1 MTAICTSSL
10 PAADP
15 IHFDTRR
22 FKISATKKFITAA
35 LLSMSCS
42 ALAGELDGFEG
53 RLRSTS
59 SGSTT
64 YTWGLEYQ
72 EPFSEHLSAGF
83 VWLNEGHL
91 PSTHRDGQAL
101 QLLWRSNFWL
111 PAIRFEAGIGP
122 YRYYDT
128 HILSAEPGFDDKH
141 GWGALASGSLDWF
154 FRNHWFTFLRVNEAL
169 VTGKYGSTGLAVGV
183 GYQFTSRFNLAATDA
198 GTAVPTATTRWE
210 LDGLIG
216 ERIGNTDH
224 SETGWS
230 EAVGARAH
238 LSEHFTASLTYI
250 GGQGTLL
257 DWRDGFAAQLW
268 AEQHLTQH
276 FEAGVGVGAF
286 IVSSDDNLQT
296 ANTPSNVAAIVSVTL
311 AYSLSSR
318 WIVRIIWDR
327 IGTIDD
333 HDADLIH
340 FGLGYKF

>member
-1 MTAICTSSL
+1 MVLDAGFWKICAKTCFATAVL
-10 PAADP
+10 LAA
-15 IHFDTRR
+15 
-22 FKISATKKFITAA
+22 A
-35 LLSMSCS
+35 CN

-72 EPFSEHLSAGF
+72 EPISDHLSAAF

-91 PSTHRDGQAL
+91 PDTHRDGQAL
-101 QLLWRSNFWL
+101 QLLWRSNFWG
-111 PAIRFEAGIGP
+111 PGMRFEGGIGP

-128 HILSAEPGFDDKH
+128 HMLNPGPGFDDKH

-154 FRNHWFTFLRVNEAL
+154 FRNHWFTFLRANEAL
-169 VTGKYGSTGLAVGV
+169 VTGKYGSTGLAAGV
-183 GYQFTSRFNLAATDA
+183 GYQFTSNTGGGAPI
-198 GTAVPTATTRWE
+198 PTNRWE

-230 EAVGARAH
+230 EAIGARFR
-238 LSEHFTASLTYI
+238 LSEHFTASFSYI

-257 DWRDGFAAQLW
+257 DWRDGFGAQLW
-268 AEQHLTQH
+268 VEQHLTQR
-276 FEAGVGVGAF
+276 FEAGVGIGAF
-286 IVSSDDNLQT
+286 IVSSDDNLQE
-296 ANTPSNVAAIVSVTL
+296 ANAPSSVAAMVSVTL
-311 AYSLSSR
+311 AYSLNSR
-318 WIVRIIWDR
+318 WILRVIWDR

-340 FGLGYKF
+340 LGLGYKF